1 MASEMALPRLDKNA
15 LIGIWIETCLWGMNA
30 IIFIGAM
37 FVLIRKHHSPRL
49 LAITSIALFL
59 FATAHVALSLRELLE
74 AFIDVPQPADPTYA
88 ILYWSIN
95 SRGIAVAKTVLYDT
109 SVFLQDLILIWRLYV
124 VWGYNWKVAV
134 LPIIVEL
141 AHMGTAYAATGL
153 LAQPSTDINS
163 PKIKHIGPVG
173 WSLDLVV
180 NVCVTAAIAFRLWF
194 MGRKVGGHS
203 HTNRYLSTILTIV
216 ESGAIFA
223 AVTLVML
230 ILYVRGSVLALNGI
244 DISTQLAVM
253 TPLLIIARVGL
264 GMIHGVSKN
273 LSFAYPLSR
282 MSKSSEGDGSFD
294 KHKMRPGKMR
304 SGGEMSDTL
313 ILSTEQEMVFAEH
326 RRSADSAAAYKLS
339 SDV

>member
-15 LIGIWIETCLWGMNA
+15 LIGIWIETCLWG
-30 IIFIGAM
+30 AM
-37 FVLIRKHHSPRL
+37 FVLIKKHHSPGL

-59 FATAHVALSLRELLE
+59 FATAHVSLSLRELLE
-74 AFIDVPQPADPTYA
+74 AFIDVPQPPDPTYA

-153 LAQPSTDINS
+153 LALPSTDINS

-230 ILYVRGSVLALNGI
+230 ILYVCGSELALNGI

-282 MSKSSEGDGSFD
+282 MSKSSGEGDGSFD
-294 KHKMRPGKMR
+294 RHKMRPGKMH

-326 RRSADSAAAYKLS
+326 RRSADSAAAYKVS
-339 SDV
+339 SNV

>member
-15 LIGIWIETCLWGMNA
+15 LIGIWLETCLWGMNA

-37 FVLIRKHHSPRL
+37 FVLIKKHHSPGL

-59 FATAHVALSLRELLE
+59 FATAHVSLSLRELLE
-74 AFIDVPQPADPTYA
+74 AFIDVPQPPDPTYT

-153 LAQPSTDINS
+153 LALPSTDINS

-173 WSLDLVV
+173 WSLDLAV
-180 NVCVTAAIAFRLWF
+180 NVCVTAAIAFRLWY

-230 ILYVRGSVLALNGI
+230 ILYVRGSELALNGI

-282 MSKSSEGDGSFD
+282 MSKSSEGDGSFNR
-294 KHKMRPGKMR
+294 HKIRPGKMH

-326 RRSADSAAAYKLS
+326 RRSADSATAYKQS

>member
-1 MASEMALPRLDKNA
+1 MASTLPRLDRNA
-15 LIGIWIETCLWGMNA
+15 LVGIWIETCLWGMIA

-37 FVLIRKHHSPRL
+37 FVLVRKHNSPRL
-49 LAITSIALFL
+49 LATTSTALFL
-59 FATAHVALSLRELLE
+59 FATTHVSLSLRELLE
-74 AFIDVPQPADPTYA
+74 AFIDVPQPGDSTYT
-88 ILYWSIN
+88 ILYWADN
-95 SRGIAVAKTVLYDT
+95 ARGTAVAKTILYDT

-124 VWGYNWKVAV
+124 VWGYNWKIAV

-153 LAQPSTDINS
+153 LAQPNANIDS
-163 PKIKHIGPVG
+163 PRIKHIGPVG
-173 WSLDLVV
+173 WSLDLAV
-180 NVCVTAAIAFRLWF
+180 NVCVTAAIAFRLWY
-194 MGRKVGGHS
+194 MGRQLGSSHS
-203 HTNRYLSTILTIV
+203 NRYLSTILTIV

-230 ILYVRGSVLALNGI
+230 ILYVRGSELALNGI

-282 MSKSSEGDGSFD
+282 VSKSSGGDASFNRHNIRS
-294 KHKMRPGKMR
+294 KKMN
-304 SGGEMSDTL
+304 SGGGISDTL
-313 ILSTEQEMVFAEH
+313 IISTEQEMVFAEH
-326 RRSADSAAAYKLS
+326 RRSADSAPAYKLS
-339 SDV
+339 SEV